1 MGGFSLGDY
10 VTVNERLKAA
20 LAKFPDLIVEEH
32 PPKFVEAPDGKTF
45 VEVRMVVRRDRD
57 DLIPM
62 VGYIWEEYPGTT
74 PYTKGSEQPNAATSC
89 LGRILGYMGF
99 GIGKSIASADD
110 VQRRE
115 TVRQKTDPV
124 IVKAVAKAVTY
135 PNGDP
140 VLDPFTDEPQV
151 DEPREAG
158 ASKAQMGK
166 IRALGKEKG
175 IATTQGLTEAI
186 TQLLGRKVEKL
197 DYLSKREASKVIES
211 WLPPVIANPAG
222 EVPDQLDEEP
232 F

>member
-115 TVRQKTDPV
+115 TVRQKPDPV

-166 IRALGKEKG
+166 IRALAKERGIVTTKG
-175 IATTQGLTEAI
+175 ITDAI

-197 DYLSKREASKVIES
+197 DYLSKREASRVIES
-211 WLPPVIANPAG
+211 WLPAVIANPAG
-222 EVPDQLDEEP
+222 EVLDQLDEEP